1 MKIDL
6 SNPKHRLVFII
17 IALIL
22 SAIIFT
28 TIGYFGAKNI
38 LEEQK
43 ELTASPTTSPIIS
56 PSPTTTPT
64 TSAISKTSTEIEEL
78 RQEKADLQK
87 QLDETRSEL
96 DSKNA
101 ASSTIRAYNDF
112 LEYMTQVVDA
122 HDGFVG
128 WTDAEYQIGREKA
141 EATGNDTF
149 VSTVDTAW
157 NNTSVDVTTRILN
170 VYRGIISGI
179 KSGLE

>member
-6 SNPKHRLVFII
+6 SNPKHRLVFVII
-17 IALIL
+17 TLVL
-22 SAIIFT
+22 SAVIFT
-28 TIGYFGAKNI
+28 MIGYFGARSI
-38 LEEQK
+38 FEAQK
-43 ELTASPTTSPIIS
+43 ELTPSPTPSPTVTATITASPTV
-56 PSPTTTPT
+56 
-64 TSAISKTSTEIEEL
+64 SAISKTSTEIEKL

-87 QLDETRSEL
+87 QLDEIQSKL

-101 ASSTIRAYNDF
+101 SSSTIRAYNDF
-112 LEYMTQVVDA
+112 LEYMTQVIDA
-122 HDGFVG
+122 HDGFSG

-149 VSTVDTAW
+149 VGTVDTAW
-157 NNTSVDVTTRILN
+157 NNTSIDVTTRVLN